1 MAKLYNTQTRLPEEL
16 PADKL
21 VDALAKGTH
30 AYRTD
35 DRVNVVGQDGSV
47 RNVAG
52 NELLDAMRQG
62 FLPESPRQAAVR
74 EYVEENKGIS
84 GTAKVALGQFADEA
98 LFSVPETIF
107 DLTQDPLE
115 VAKKE
120 ALKKEHGLANT
131 LAGVAGFG
139 TSLFYGGPL
148 FKTATVAGR
157 ATERA
162 ILGVGEEAILRGA
175 AEKAAEHEAL
185 AAGLRSGVEKFGA
198 QGAAKETFAKSM
210 GSIEKAIGQRATDFE
225 QKAIKERLIA
235 AGYPASQAD
244 YASAGLVRKTLAA
257 AANMGVQSGVIASP
271 KIITEALLGDP
282 EKAAEHLIY
291 AVGAGAALGGFG
303 SLGKSLVRTAADVA
317 EKVETSAISSLTTR
331 QFALEYIA
339 ANEKQLGRALS
350 QAEKE
355 ALLKDVD
362 TTGLHTIGISGDLS
376 KAADIGA
383 SEMLGKSPLGT
394 ALGGALLAPE
404 IIGGN
409 IGGAVAGFGLSKAAR
424 MYAEEPYKIVDG
436 ILFAEKAMKKSAEL
450 MDKVPEMLSKTT
462 SREAVSTAHL
472 NAISRFIG
480 EDVSKLSKQ
489 EQYDKIYEK
498 LSLLQNPDIQ
508 AEKIAN
514 ITSVLSQG
522 GAPEIAQ
529 AMTFRMQKMYQY
541 LWQTLPKTK
550 LNSNPFVSDNENKAR
565 AKISDTKMSEFEKA
579 LVVMMDPYIAFQ
591 KAGVGTLTANEIKL
605 MKEFYPGILEDAGR
619 RIQNNPSQ
627 YDYNT
632 RLKSQVLTGVD
643 MGVAPL
649 TKRQAKAASAPIP
662 GFPSVPKFKPSNL
675 NLYGSGKQ
683 PNVAQTAIQD
693 LMGRRS
699 RNR

>member
-16 PADKL
+16 PPDKL

-30 AYRTD
+30 AYRSD

-74 EYVEENKGIS
+74 EYVDENKGIS

-120 ALKKEHGLANT
+120 ALKKEHALTNT

-157 ATERA
+157 GAERA
-162 ILGVGEEAILRGA
+162 ILGVGERAILEEATAREGA
-175 AEKAAEHEAL
+175 ALGKA
-185 AAGLRSGVEKFGA
+185 F
-198 QGAAKETFAKSM
+198 AAKESLSEIPKGVLAGTKAEQVV
-210 GSIEKAIGQRATDFE
+210 EKLGEREIANFE
-225 QKAIKERLIA
+225 QQALKERLIA

-282 EKAAEHLIY
+282 DKAAEHLIY

-317 EKVETSAISSLTTR
+317 GKVEEKALGSLSKRQTAID
-331 QFALEYIA
+331 ALSYIESQEA
-339 ANEKQLGRALS
+339 QLGRKFT
-350 QAEKE
+350 QAERKAFLE
-355 ALLKDVD
+355 KMGA
-362 TTGLHTIGISGDLS
+362 TGPEFVGLENPGFKFEESL
-376 KAADIGA
+376 
-383 SEMLGKSPLGT
+383 LGKSPLGT

-409 IGGAVAGFGLSKAAR
+409 IGGAAVGYGLGKISKAF
-424 MYAEEPYKIVDG
+424 AEEPYKIVDG

-450 MDKVPEMLSKTT
+450 MDKVPEMLAKAT
-462 SREAVSTAHL
+462 SREAIATAHL

-550 LNSNPFVSDNENKAR
+550 LNSNPFVSDKENNAR
-565 AKISDTKMSEFEKA
+565 AKISETKMSEFEKA

-643 MGVAPL
+643 MGIAPL
-649 TKRQAKAASAPIP
+649 TKRQAREASRPIP

-675 NLYGSGKQ
+675 NLYGTGKQ